1 LEYKELYLKQKWFSD
16 AEPQNPKCASATLS
30 FNAGITAGEV
40 VTIGDENYEFVA
52 EATDATA
59 GNIAVV
65 VGETLTADKAIQELT
80 KAINANS
87 AIVTAVDDTE
97 KDTCTILYKSV
108 GTDGNAVGIET
119 TTAGASFSDS
129 ATKLGGGQYG
139 TPCMEVNSI
148 IYASPHYYWCTAA
161 GNKDDVEWKKFT
173 PASY

>member
-1 LEYKELYLKQKWFSD
+1 MEYKELYLKQKWFSD
-16 AEPQNPKCASATLS
+16 AAPKNPKCASAILS
-30 FNAGITAGEV
+30 FTAGITVGEV
-40 VTIGDENYEFVA
+40 VTIGDENYEFVE

-108 GTDGNAVGIET
+108 GTDGNAVEIET
-119 TTAGASFSDS
+119 TTAGASFDDG

-148 IYASPHYYWCTAA
+148 IHASTYYYWCTTA
-161 GNKDDVEWKKFT
+161 GNKDDVEWKRFT
-173 PASY
+173 PALY